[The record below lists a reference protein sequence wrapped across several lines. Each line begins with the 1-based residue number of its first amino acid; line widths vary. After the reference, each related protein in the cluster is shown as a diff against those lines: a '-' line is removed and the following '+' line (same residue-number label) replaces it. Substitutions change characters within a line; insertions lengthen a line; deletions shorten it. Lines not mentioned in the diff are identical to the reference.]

1 MSVVLIAIAGG
12 FGALARYLVDRLIAA
27 RWPGPFPLG
36 TLVVN
41 ISGSAALGALAGA
54 VVAGRVPVEAL
65 SWGGI
70 GFLGAYTTFSTFTFE
85 TLRLLEDGAW
95 RYALWNLLLSG
106 PLSFAAAA
114 VGYLAVVAGR

>member
-1 MSVVLIAIAGG
+1 MTAALVVLAGA
-12 FGALARYLVDRLIAA
+12 FGALARYLVDRFVAG
-27 RWPGPFPLG
+27 RWASPFPLG

-41 ISGSAALGALAGA
+41 VTGSAALGVLAGA
-54 VVAGRVPVEAL
+54 VIAGRVPVEVL
-65 SWGGI
+65 SWAGI

-114 VGYLAVVAGR
+114 AGYLAAR